1 MLDYML
7 VAVAAVMLGVNS
19 AASKLYQKQAGES
32 VEAGLKFNI
41 LSGIF
46 TAVIFFFINGFKFE
60 INGFSALMAVGMTVL
75 STLYTLLG
83 FKIIA
88 MGKLVFYTVFLL
100 TGGMLVPYV
109 WGLVF
114 LDEQLSVLRTVGIV
128 VIIAAVILVNE
139 EKSKLNAK
147 QILMCAA
154 VFFLNGFVSVISKE
168 HQINA
173 AAISANGFVLLT
185 GLIKAVMCLPI
196 YLFIRAKN
204 TDNAP
209 IESTRRGHIAIIL
222 IVLFGSL
229 LSGVSYLL
237 QLVGAENLPATVLY
251 PIVTG
256 GTIICTGIV
265 GRIAFGE
272 KLTKRVVLSMA
283 LCLAGTCMFL

>member
-1 MLDYML
+1 MLDYVL
-7 VAVAAVMLGVNS
+7 VTLAAVLLGVNS
-19 AASKLYQKQAGES
+19 APQKLYQKRAGES
-32 VEAGLKFNI
+32 LDAGLKFNI

-60 INGFSALMAVGMTVL
+60 INGFSALMAVGMTVF
-75 STLYTLLG
+75 SAVYTLLG

-88 MGKLVFYTVFLL
+88 MGKLVLYTAFLL
-100 TGGMLVPYV
+100 TGGMLVPYA
-109 WGLVF
+109 WGIVF
-114 LDEQLSVLRTVGIV
+114 LNEQLSLLRTLGII

-139 EKSKLNAK
+139 EKSKLNVK
-147 QILMCAA
+147 QILMCVA

-168 HQINA
+168 HQISSE
-173 AAISANGFVLLT
+173 AISANGFVLIT
-185 GLIKAVMCLPI
+185 GLARAVMCLPI
-196 YLFIRAKN
+196 YLFTRAKDA
-204 TDNAP
+204 DNAP
-209 IESTRRGHIAIIL
+209 KENTPRGHIAIML
-222 IVLFGSL
+222 IVLLGAL
-229 LSGVSYLL
+229 ISGVSSLL

-272 KLTKRVVLSMA
+272 KLTKRVVLSMV